1 MHTMKSENKNEGKLI
16 TLYSDGIM
24 NPFREPLTIEKLR
37 TFEGMENLSDE
48 EAQEIVYSIH
58 TLCNIIYEYT
68 MQNKIREDPDNN
80 IQKLAA

>member
-1 MHTMKSENKNEGKLI
+1 MSEEIKNMGKIISLHAEGIINQL
-16 TLYSDGIM
+16 
-24 NPFREPLTIEKLR
+24 REPLTIEKLK

-68 MQNKIREDPDNN
+68 MSNKIREEPDNN